1 MRKGSLSAGTG
12 LVKKAPITVLGR
24 TFEITPVSMGNPHG
38 VIFIDEPVEQFELDK
53 YGPALEHHP
62 AFPEKVNIEFV
73 NVLSPTRL
81 RMRVWERG
89 SGITLACG
97 TGSCAVLAAAK
108 PVRSGGQAGGD
119 RVGWRRASGRM
130 ERKNGS
136 CPDDRS
142 GCLCVQWGIRRITRK
157 ARKAHDVGDGSGY
170 FRRAGA

>member
-1 MRKGSLSAGTG
+1 M
-12 LVKKAPITVLGR
+12 LGR

-97 TGSCAVLAAAK
+97 TGSCAVLAAA
-108 PVRSGGQAGGD
+108 SLCGLSD
-119 RVGWRRASGRM
+119 RRAEIVLDGGVLQDEWSEKTGHV
-130 ERKNGS
+130 
-136 CPDDRS
+136 PDDRS